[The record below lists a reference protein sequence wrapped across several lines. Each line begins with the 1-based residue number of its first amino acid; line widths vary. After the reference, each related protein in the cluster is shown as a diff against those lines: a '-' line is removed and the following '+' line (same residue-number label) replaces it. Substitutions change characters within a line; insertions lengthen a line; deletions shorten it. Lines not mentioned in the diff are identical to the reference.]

1 MKTAIA
7 FGGKMTKTNFPLSL
21 LSLVIINFMEKQ
33 RGSFFNG
40 LKRMIFKEEGA
51 AVPEESPVS
60 QAAPKENMPVQTF
73 DATISGAENDDAA
86 KRAYQLIES
95 INQPGV
101 DFFEVWNAVE
111 ENGGAQPGVLKQAFN
126 TLKYADKTLTR
137 EKFLSSGNYY
147 KNELQKAL
155 DGDIRK
161 KNEEK
166 VAIEN
171 KIEATGRSLSNEIS
185 TLEQKIKDLQKT
197 IADKQT
203 ELASLNTHWQPKL
216 QEIEQKMQTGRHAI
230 EGVLSKMQALLETG
244 EKEL

>member
-1 MKTAIA
+1 
-7 FGGKMTKTNFPLSL
+7 
-21 LSLVIINFMEKQ
+21 MEKQ

-40 LKRMIFKEEGA
+40 LKRMIFKEEG
-51 AVPEESPVS
+51 VPAPAETPASS
-60 QAAPKENMPVQTF
+60 AAPTENAPVKTF
-73 DATISGAENDDAA
+73 DTISPDPAKDDAA
-86 KRAYQLIES
+86 KKAYQLIES
-95 INQPGV
+95 INQAGV

-166 VAIEN
+166 TAIEN
-171 KIEATGRSLSNEIS
+171 KIEATGQSLSNEIS
-185 TLEQKIKDLQKT
+185 ALEQKIKDLQKT
-197 IADKQT
+197 IADKQS
-203 ELASLNTHWQPKL
+203 ELSSLNTHWQPKL
-216 QEIEQKMQTGRHAI
+216 QEIDQKMQTGRHAI
-230 EGVLSKMQALLETG
+230 EGVLSKIQALLEMG